1 MIESEGDV
9 MKILPKA
16 YDCAPGCRYIVGYIC
31 VYPGANLGIHIM
43 SLDSKV
49 YVTNAPYGTL
59 AGDIFLIGDVIL
71 TIDNIPVT
79 TVKLCSTNI
88 KDALCTKGWC
98 RVLIERPVTQFAK
111 QRTKNALKAEKCLE
125 IDPKMPEDIMGICTQ
140 FLQNTAKSSQIEATT
155 TKGILKDRI
164 NPNWKSGRRVAISQQ
179 SEEVPVGCDP
189 YNIDLMQQ
197 VEKRSEVPYQR
208 KKNSSGVKKKSKLS
222 FFGRKTAE
230 ENNNNP

>member
-1 MIESEGDV
+1 MTTIEGFKFEIKRTKPPKMIESEGDV

-59 AGDIFLIGDVIL
+59 AGDIFLIGDVVL

-88 KDALCTKGWC
+88 KEALCTKGWC

-140 FLQNTAKSSQIEATT
+140 FLQNTAKSQIDATT

-164 NPNWKSGRRVAISQQ
+164 NPNWKSA
-179 SEEVPVGCDP
+179 
-189 YNIDLMQQ
+189 
-197 VEKRSEVPYQR
+197 KR
-208 KKNSSGVKKKSKLS
+208 
-222 FFGRKTAE
+222 
-230 ENNNNP
+230 